1 MIIRL
6 VLIATSLLAG
16 ACAMPQPVNPPA
28 GGDRLRKQVDNPID
42 EAVYLDL
49 IRSMLDQRQY
59 YAALAHVQEQRRLGG
74 GTVQL
79 DYLEAEAQRQ
89 LGQTAEADRLYRGLL
104 RGALSGEAYHG
115 LGLLYART
123 QPKQALAYLKEA
135 ARRRPTDAEIRNDY
149 GYALLRVSQYDAALP
164 ELATAIE
171 LAPEFETARNNL
183 VLLMILRRD
192 EASVSKIVTESGIPP
207 ATVERLRRQAAGLQA
222 RAAQSRR

>member
-1 MIIRL
+1 M
-6 VLIATSLLAG
+6 
-16 ACAMPQPVNPPA
+16 
-28 GGDRLRKQVDNPID
+28 
-42 EAVYLDL
+42 
-49 IRSMLDQRQY
+49 
-59 YAALAHVQEQRRLGG
+59 AHVQEQRRLGG